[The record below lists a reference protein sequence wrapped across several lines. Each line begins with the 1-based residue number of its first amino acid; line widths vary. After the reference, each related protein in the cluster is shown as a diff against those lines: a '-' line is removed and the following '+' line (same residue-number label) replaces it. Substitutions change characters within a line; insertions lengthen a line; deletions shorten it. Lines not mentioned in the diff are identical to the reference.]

1 MKELDSSNF
10 SSTTFPDIFT
20 MSFQM
25 SGTMTHDKSV
35 FEFVKGLPILLL
47 IAGMC
52 KELHQPLIAD
62 FLMLEFI
69 NITIAVALSL
79 IHI

>member
-1 MKELDSSNF
+1 MSS
-10 SSTTFPDIFT
+10 
-20 MSFQM
+20 
-25 SGTMTHDKSV
+25 TMTHDKSV

-52 KELHQPLIAD
+52 KELHQSLIAD

-69 NITIAVALSL
+69 NITIAAVSYTHLTLPTIYSV
-79 IHI
+79 